1 MQIYYNKFKSS
12 RIALMRVQDNMNS
25 TGSKERVHHSPLPS
39 PVEFYQEEECQLAAS
54 SFTGATLLRSFK

>member
-25 TGSKERVHHSPLPS
+25 TGSKERVHHSPLS
-39 PVEFYQEEECQLAAS
+39 YPVELYQEEERQLAAS